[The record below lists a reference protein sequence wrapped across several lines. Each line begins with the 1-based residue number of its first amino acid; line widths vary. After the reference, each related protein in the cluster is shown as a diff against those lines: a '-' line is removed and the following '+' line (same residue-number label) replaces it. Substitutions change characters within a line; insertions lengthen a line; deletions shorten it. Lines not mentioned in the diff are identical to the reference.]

1 MRLLVL
7 IQGFDVAASRYRILQ
22 FLPFLEKY
30 GIESTVMEFPDG
42 LGEHIKL
49 LKLLP
54 DFDCVFMQRKRFHG
68 LYLKLFRMR
77 ARRIVFD
84 LDDALMY
91 KNSLSKSP
99 YSRTR
104 ERRFAA
110 MMRAT
115 DAVIA
120 GNSFLVEKTKPHNQ
134 NVTMIPTCIP
144 INRYSLKDYAN
155 CDGRVVTL
163 GWIGDHGSIHY
174 LQKLAPILDRLA
186 ELYPGKLQLKVIC
199 DTFIECSIMPV
210 IETRWSSESE
220 VSELQGIDIGLMPL
234 IDDPWSKGKCGLK
247 ILQYFGVGVPA
258 ICTPVGVNRD
268 IVIPEHNG
276 YWASNEDDWLKYLGI
291 LIEDRDKRRQF
302 GLNGRKTLEDGYT
315 VEANVNKLARNIT
328 NEKVV

>member
-1 MRLLVL
+1 MKLLIL
-7 IQGFDVAASRYRILQ
+7 IQGFGVAASRYRILQ
-22 FLPFLEKY
+22 FLPHLESH

-42 LGEHIKL
+42 FAEHVKL

-68 LYLKLFRMR
+68 IYLHLFRKR

-91 KNSLSKSP
+91 KNSLSASA

-110 MMRAT
+110 MIRVT

-120 GNSFLVEKTKPHNQ
+120 GNSFLVEKTLPYNQ
-134 NVTMIPTCIP
+134 HVTMIPTCIP
-144 INRYSLKDYAN
+144 LNRYSLKNYEISES
-155 CDGRVVTL
+155 GPITL

-174 LQKLAPILDRLA
+174 LQKLAPVLDRLA
-186 ELYPGKLQLKVIC
+186 EMYPGRLQLKVIC
-199 DTFIECSIMPV
+199 DTFIKCEVMPV
-210 IETRWSSESE
+210 VETKWSSESE
-220 VSELQGIDIGLMPL
+220 VSELKSFDIGLMPL
-234 IDDPWSKGKCGLK
+234 VDDPWSKGKCGLK

-268 IVIPEHNG
+268 IVIPGYNG
-276 YWASNEDDWLKYLGI
+276 FWAANDEEWLQYLAVLIDDCN
-291 LIEDRDKRRQF
+291 KRREF
-302 GLNGRKTLEDGYT
+302 GLNGRHTLECGYT
-315 VEANVNKLARNIT
+315 LEVNQDKIRHIIT
-328 NEKVV
+328 NN